1 MPFAILLRNYS
12 TSSLSSDLLSPG
24 PTFYVT
30 EDMIQTE
37 EKIIDSWQNC
47 HTDSSNNTQGSAFL
61 PVELLFP
68 EKLIQLVLF
77 SEIALHLVSPLSS
90 FLTFSLTPT
99 SLQAYCFFS
108 HFIYFYFLA
117 VLVLHCGA
125 RASLV
130 GHGF

>member
-1 MPFAILLRNYS
+1 MPFAILLGNYS
-12 TSSLSSDLLSPG
+12 TSSVSSDLLSPG
-24 PTFYVT
+24 PTFYLT
-30 EDMIQTE
+30 EEMIQTE

-47 HTDSSNNTQGSAFL
+47 HTASSNNTQGSAFP
-61 PVELLFP
+61 PVEVLFP

-99 SLQAYCFFS
+99 SLQTYCVFS
-108 HFIYFYFLA
+108 HLIYFYLLA

-125 RASLV
+125 RDSLV
-130 GHGF
+130 RHGL